1 MKIEQKGNA
10 LVLGEGADATISTSK
25 FVAYTTGATGDK
37 KLIIESVD
45 GDTAIRVEIEQV
57 SDVRIGDTGGYVSFE
72 DVVIELSK
80 LPSFIK
86 ASATGGG
93 VSPEGELNLDTIR
106 GATTLNLDGLTT
118 LDYSLLGSVKKLKS
132 DTITTISAQLNIIT
146 PNVEE
151 IDLPSLVRIFET
163 NAINNLNKLRRVNLP
178 KLVVVSH
185 QGLLTNCNQ
194 MTELDISG
202 VRYINAQYF
211 VYLNRSLTTLTLGDI
226 ITNGASGSN
235 FRDNWSLTHI
245 YVPDEWTI
253 KADVYF
259 LNCSQI
265 TRDSCMRMFNALV
278 SNVGNTPVSIGFSS
292 QVIARLSAADIAVAT
307 NKNYNVITV

>member
-1 MKIEQKGNA
+1 M
-10 LVLGEGADATISTSK
+10 
-25 FVAYTTGATGDK
+25 
-37 KLIIESVD
+37 
-45 GDTAIRVEIEQV
+45 
-57 SDVRIGDTGGYVSFE
+57 
-72 DVVIELSK
+72 
-80 LPSFIK
+80 
-86 ASATGGG
+86 
-93 VSPEGELNLDTIR
+93 NLDTIR